1 MKKLS
6 IGITHYN
13 EDWSIIKPMLTSIAT
28 QRSINFDEI
37 EVIIVNDG
45 EGPYPPDFVFE
56 QPYEVRY
63 VVNEK
68 KTVSAARNRAI
79 RESQGDYIMLCD
91 CDDMFY
97 TCTALYIIFTQMN
110 IDGGFDALV
119 DNFLEETKNPETGEM
134 VYVDHQGNDIFVHSK
149 VWRKQ
154 YLIDNDIF
162 FDDELSI
169 HEETPFTILAMNCS
183 ENIRLCP
190 VPYYLWCW
198 NDNSVCRR
206 DPKYILKT
214 FKNMIWANI
223 SLVERFLRRGMTNQ
237 AMGFIASLIYDGY
250 YAMNCKE
257 WKDINNKEYRDSTFE
272 EYKKY
277 YRTYRTLFDKVPEQD
292 QLVISNQIRQRYIFE
307 GKFEMENVLFSD
319 FIIKLNS

>member
-13 EDWSIIKPMLTSIAT
+13 EDWSIVKPMLTSIAT
-28 QRSINFDEI
+28 QRSINFNEI

-63 VVNEK
+63 ITNEK

-79 RESQGDYIMLCD
+79 RESQGEYIMLCD

-110 IDGGFDALV
+110 INGGYDALV

-134 VYVDHQGNDIFVHSK
+134 VYVEHNNPDLFVHGK
-149 VWRKQ
+149 VWRKK
-154 YLIDNDIF
+154 YLDDNNIRFRED
-162 FDDELSI
+162 LSI
-169 HEETPFTILAMNCS
+169 HEESPYVFVGMNCS
-183 ENIRLCP
+183 EKIKYCP

-198 NDNSVCRR
+198 NDSSVCRR
-206 DPKYILKT
+206 DSKYILKT
-214 FKNMIWANI
+214 YNNMIESQTAVAEEFIKRNMVDKAKGFVAGMFFDAYY
-223 SLVERFLRRGMTNQ
+223 SLCSKN
-237 AMGFIASLIYDGY
+237 
-250 YAMNCKE
+250 
-257 WKDINNKEYRDSTFE
+257 WKDINNAEYREAVEKRF
-272 EYKKY
+272 KKY
-277 YRTYRTLFDKVPEQD
+277 VDDYRYLWDSIPEQD
-292 QLVISNQIRQRYIFE
+292 KLFISNGVRQQKILE
-307 GKFEMENVLFSD
+307 GNFEMENVTFDD
-319 FIIKLNS
+319 FIKRFC